1 MKAEGFI
8 ALSLLI
14 INTQFILMKMNK
26 TIIATLLA
34 LIMVSCGTDSSHF
47 EIDGRLLNLN
57 QGEFYVYSP
66 DGNLNGIDT
75 IKVQAGRFTYKVEC
89 QKEMTLMI
97 VFPNFTEQPVFAAPG
112 KSVDIKGDASHLKE
126 MKVKGTKANELMNL
140 LREQIANASPTEI
153 QKYARQFVEDHPE
166 SIVSTYVVRNFF
178 LQKDNPDF
186 ATAKQLLE
194 LMLKTQPENNSLKA
208 TLQTINNRT
217 KLSKNSG
224 IPKFATYD
232 INGKAVNNTMLSG
245 AGTTVVQAWASW
257 NYNSISMLQS
267 LASLQNNTSNN
278 IKVVGVCLDYSRSE
292 CRRVLQSRG
301 IENVITICDGKSIDG
316 YVYNLLGMSNL
327 PDNIIIENGKVT
339 DTNLTFEQL
348 NKKLRK

>member
-1 MKAEGFI
+1 
-8 ALSLLI
+8 
-14 INTQFILMKMNK
+14 MNK

-34 LIMVSCGTDSSHF
+34 LIMVSCGTDNRHF

-66 DGNLNGIDT
+66 DGNLKDIDT

-126 MKVKGTKANELMNL
+126 MKVKGTKANELMNQ
-140 LREQIANASPTEI
+140 LREQIANASPNET

-178 LQKDNPDF
+178 LLKDNPDF
-186 ATAKQLLE
+186 ATAKQLLK
-194 LMLKTQPENNSLKA
+194 LMLESQPDNHDVKSL
-208 TLQTINNRT
+208 LQTITNRT
-217 KLSKNSG
+217 LLSINSSV
-224 IPKFATYD
+224 PKFAAYD
-232 INGKAVNNTMLSG
+232 INGKAVNNTTLSG
-245 AGTTVVQAWASW
+245 EGTTVVQAWASW
-257 NYNSISMLQS
+257 NYNSLSMLQS
-267 LASLQNNTSNN
+267 VASLQNNTDNN

-292 CRRVLQSRG
+292 CRRVLKSRD
-301 IENVITICDGKSIDG
+301 IENVITICDGKSVDG
-316 YVYNLLGMSNL
+316 YVYNLLGMSNI

-339 DTNLTFEQL
+339 ATNLTLEQL